1 MRGLPCTLP
10 WQWRKIASCHEKHTI
25 EDGKQ
30 QYCPTVTETLPIN
43 HLYHVI
49 IVAGPSL
56 CRKDKVIAK
65 WCLPSQFVLVVSIGI
80 PNSIKL
86 WRTQQEKICVMQG
99 GVLPSEG
106 TDSHNFIICDIT
118 EQDPEIVCQTRVK
131 TVLNQASTSEVRCS
145 HACLQFR
152 QPSTTSC
159 WVLKNLWDLDKF
171 LWGLIIHAPC
181 HIIHSK

>member
-1 MRGLPCTLP
+1 M
-10 WQWRKIASCHEKHTI
+10 S
-25 EDGKQ
+25 
-30 QYCPTVTETLPIN
+30 
-43 HLYHVI
+43 
-49 IVAGPSL
+49 
-56 CRKDKVIAK
+56 KDKVIAK
-65 WCLPSQFVLVVSIGI
+65 WCLPSQFILVVSIGI

-86 WRTQQEKICVMQG
+86 CRTRQEKNCVMQG

-152 QPSTTSC
+152 QPLTTSC
-159 WVLKNLWDLDKF
+159 
-171 LWGLIIHAPC
+171 
-181 HIIHSK
+181 